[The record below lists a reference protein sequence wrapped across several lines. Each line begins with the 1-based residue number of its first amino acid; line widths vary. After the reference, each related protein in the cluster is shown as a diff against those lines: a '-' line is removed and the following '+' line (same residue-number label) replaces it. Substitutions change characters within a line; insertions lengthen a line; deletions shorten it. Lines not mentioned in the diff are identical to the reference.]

1 MFPLILWL
9 VAHSEE
15 LGATVLSVAAG
26 EAGGVSRVLGL
37 HNRGSVDLP
46 SHLVG
51 LGETHDGVGP
61 GGEQVRL
68 VGVDG
73 CEETVQQEEIVLLV
87 VFKPTSDL
95 SWLVVE
101 VVGERVGLRVG
112 ERVGCSQTRVEPI
125 VEDVG
130 VGPPAH
136 HCGQEHQSLDN
147 IFSGQE

>member
-9 VAHSEE
+9 VAHSEV

-37 HNRGSVDLP
+37 HTRGSVDLP

-73 CEETVQQEEIVLLV
+73 
-87 VFKPTSDL
+87 
-95 SWLVVE
+95 
-101 VVGERVGLRVG
+101 
-112 ERVGCSQTRVEPI
+112 
-125 VEDVG
+125 
-130 VGPPAH
+130 
-136 HCGQEHQSLDN
+136 
-147 IFSGQE
+147 

>member
-15 LGATVLSVAAG
+15 LGATVFSVAAG

-37 HNRGSVDLP
+37 DNRGSVDLP

-73 CEETVQQEEIVLLV
+73 CEETVEQEEIVLLV
-87 VFKPTSDL
+87 VIKSTSDL

-101 VVGERVGLRVG
+101 VVGVRVG
-112 ERVGCSQTRVEPI
+112 ERVGGSQTRVEPI